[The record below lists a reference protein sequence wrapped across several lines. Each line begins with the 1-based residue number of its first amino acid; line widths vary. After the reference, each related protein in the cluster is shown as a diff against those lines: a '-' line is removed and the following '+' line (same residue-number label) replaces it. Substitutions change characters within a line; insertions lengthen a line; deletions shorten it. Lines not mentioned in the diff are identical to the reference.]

1 MHALLIAVSLFAQVS
16 ISREAAVDPA
26 AADKTYAAMSA
37 SLDDEVRHKLD
48 RVHVQMDVK
57 TAREAVTKAL
67 PGANLSPEATDALA
81 FYVLSR
87 SAERVAAETKRIA
100 QQRDD
105 LRAAMK
111 AAGLKPEG
119 SPKFAMRLSDDY
131 AQAPEP
137 LPADATPA
145 AMAERLTALGAMID
159 VNTKAL
165 KTIGDRRMSA
175 YKGHDVTLNAI
186 RNMK

>member
-26 AADKTYAAMSA
+26 AADKTYAALSDT
-37 SLDDEVRHKLD
+37 LDPEARHKLD
-48 RVHVQMDVK
+48 RVHVKLDVK
-57 TAREAVTKAL
+57 TAREAVAKAL
-67 PGANLSPEATDALA
+67 PEAKLSAEAVDALA

-87 SAERVAAETKRIA
+87 SSERIAAETKKMTE
-100 QQRDD
+100 QRND

-111 AAGLKPEG
+111 AAGVEPKG
-119 SPKFAMRLSDDY
+119 AQKFAIRLSDNY
-131 AQAPEP
+131 GVAPEP
-137 LPADATPA
+137 LAADATPEQMA
-145 AMAERLTALGAMID
+145 ARLSELGALID
-159 VNTKAL
+159 VNEKAVKSL
-165 KTIGDRRMSA
+165 GPTRMSV